1 MPTIPSIPLII
12 VIEGVDQAGKKT
24 QSIMLERALKDAGKT
39 VRRFDFPDYTTRIGG
54 VIGEILAGGYVA
66 PQVLHCLMTANHWE
80 AVRTASGNAKHDVLV
95 MNRYV
100 QSNLVYGM
108 VNGMPKAW
116 LENLD
121 DGMPKA
127 DIVILLDIPPE
138 ESFRRKKK
146 DRDMFESDLAFLS
159 RVSEVYRSMAEKRRW
174 RVVDAVGTADEVHD
188 RIMDVLD

>member
-1 MPTIPSIPLII
+1 MII
-12 VIEGVDQAGKKT
+12 VIEGMDQAGKKT
-24 QSIMLERALKDAGKT
+24 QSVMLERALKDAGKS
-39 VRRFDFPDYTTRIGG
+39 VRLFAFPDYTTRVGRI
-54 VIGEILAGGYVA
+54 IGETLAGGYVA
-66 PQVLHCLMTANHWE
+66 PHVLHCLMAANHWE
-80 AVRTASGNAKHDVLV
+80 VVRSIRQSKHDVLV

-108 VNGMPKAW
+108 VSGMSKAW

-146 DRDMFESDLAFLS
+146 DRDMFESDFAFLN

-174 RVVDAVGTADEVHD
+174 RVVDATGTADEVHD

>member
-80 AVRTASGNAKHDVLV
+80 AVHGIRHAKHDVLV

-138 ESFRRKKK
+138 ESFRRRKK
-146 DRDMFESDLAFLS
+146 DRDVFESDLAFLS

-174 RVVDAVGTADEVHD
+174 RVVDATGTTEDVHA
-188 RIMDVLD
+188 RIMNILG

>member
-1 MPTIPSIPLII
+1 MII
-12 VIEGVDQAGKKT
+12 VVEGVDQAGKKT
-24 QSIMLERALKDAGKT
+24 QALKLVNAIKNGDRTAKM
-39 VRRFDFPDYTTRIGG
+39 FDFPDYATAVGK
-54 VIGEILAGGYVA
+54 VIRDMLNSGKPVV
-66 PQVLHCLMTANHWE
+66 PQVLHCLLAANRWE
-80 AVRTASGNAKHDVLV
+80 VADNIRRSEHDVLV
-95 MNRYV
+95 MNRYT
-100 QSNLVYGM
+100 QSNLVYGT
-108 VNGMPKAW
+108 VNGMSREW
-116 LENLD
+116 LANLD

-146 DRDMFESDLAFLS
+146 DRDMFESDFAFLN